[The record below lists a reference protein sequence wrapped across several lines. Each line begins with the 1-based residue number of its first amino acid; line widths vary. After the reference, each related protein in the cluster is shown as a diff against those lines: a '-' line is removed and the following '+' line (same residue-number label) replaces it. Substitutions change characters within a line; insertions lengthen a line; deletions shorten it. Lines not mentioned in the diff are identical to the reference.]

1 MKLYDCSLYYDEDL
15 ILNIRLNILNK
26 YFDKFVICESTYSH
40 SGRKKKLN
48 FNINN
53 FSEFKDKIIYVVSD
67 KEPDDLI
74 YRIKDGKKIESPEN
88 YRHNA
93 IKRIAFQRNILMNTV
108 NEIADPNDFIFY
120 SDNDEIPKFENID
133 LNKNINRIVAFKQKL
148 FYYKF
153 NLFCDRVN
161 WHGTRGCKK
170 KHLKSFSWLRDIKIK
185 RYSKF
190 RFDTIFS
197 NTKYIDLKIINDGG
211 WHFSQLKSPEDLY
224 IKLNNHEEHSEFK
237 ESKQT
242 LSDIKD
248 LIERKVINFDH
259 NEKFHKYKYSKEF
272 KLKNLSLNE
281 MPKFLQENVDKYSK
295 WFDLP
300 N

>member
-1 MKLYDCSLYYDEDL
+1 MKIFDCTTFFNENTMLEV
-15 ILNIRLNILNK
+15 RLNILNP
-26 YFDKFVICESTYSH
+26 YVHKFVIVESKYSH
-40 SGRKKKLN
+40 SGNKKKLN
-48 FNINN
+48 FDIKR
-53 FSEFKDKIIYVVSD
+53 FDKFKKKIIYLVVD
-67 KEPDDLI
+67 E
-74 YRIKDGKKIESPEN
+74 EPEN
-88 YRHNA
+88 LHSESNVNLKEKKLNPFRENA
-93 IKRIAFQRNILMNTV
+93 IKRIAHQRDYLLKGIQD
-108 NEIADPNDFIFY
+108 ADANDFIFY